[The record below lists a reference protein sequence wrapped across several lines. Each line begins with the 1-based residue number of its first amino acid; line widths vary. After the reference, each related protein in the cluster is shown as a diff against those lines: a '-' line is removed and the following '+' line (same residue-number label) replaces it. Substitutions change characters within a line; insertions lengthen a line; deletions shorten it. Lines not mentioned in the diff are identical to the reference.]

1 MGEKS
6 VKFKFPEVTS
16 TFDLYSKAVQEKY
29 SDFLSLLKD
38 KVAEAA
44 KDGKYS
50 VSIMV
55 SFYDWESIK
64 NVIPYIQ
71 SLGYNFE
78 VQQDIILYKAENEY
92 PVYVTEE
99 FEEALEK
106 YKKVRC
112 TCFSVD
118 WFLN

>member
-1 MGEKS
+1 MGEKT
-6 VKFKFPEVTS
+6 VKFKFPEVSS
-16 TFDLYSKAVQEKY
+16 TFDLYAKAAQEKY
-29 SDFLSLLKD
+29 LDFLTFLKD

-50 VSIMV
+50 VSVMV

-64 NVIPYIQ
+64 NVVPYIQ

-78 VQQDIILYKAENEY
+78 VQQDLIVYKTDNEY
-92 PVYVTEE
+92 PVYITKE
-99 FEEALEK
+99 FNEALEK

-112 TCFSVD
+112 TCFSID
-118 WFLN
+118 CFLN